1 MSEDYKSER
10 EWRIWERG
18 GARREKQC
26 RLGGGMLRMWNGSF
40 GCGVV
45 ECGPQNGQAKQNYNA
60 FFYTNDRSHTFYK
73 RNEPPKKQNEI
84 IAVR

>member
-26 RLGGGMLRMWNGSF
+26 RFGGGMLRMWNGSF

-45 ECGPQNGQAKQNYNA
+45 ECGPQNGQAKQN
-60 FFYTNDRSHTFYK
+60 
-73 RNEPPKKQNEI
+73 
-84 IAVR
+84 

>member
-18 GARREKQC
+18 EARREKQC
-26 RLGGGMLRMWNGSF
+26 RFGGGMLRMWNGAF

-45 ECGPQNGQAKQNYNA
+45 ECGPLNGQAKQN
-60 FFYTNDRSHTFYK
+60 
-73 RNEPPKKQNEI
+73 
-84 IAVR
+84 